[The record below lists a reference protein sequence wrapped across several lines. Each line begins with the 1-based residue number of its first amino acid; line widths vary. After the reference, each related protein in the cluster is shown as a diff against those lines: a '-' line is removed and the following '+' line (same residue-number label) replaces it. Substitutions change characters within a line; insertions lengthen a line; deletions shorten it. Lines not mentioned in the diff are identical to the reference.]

1 MSIDM
6 GLAFFLVIPTKKW
19 LLDRN
24 LIKQG
29 FLKGFS
35 GNTQGTGCGQSID
48 HGRLQTLTVP
58 ILRVKQAF

>member
-1 MSIDM
+1 MCPNPNPKPQ
-6 GLAFFLVIPTKKW
+6 AFSLIIPTKKW

-35 GNTQGTGCGQSID
+35 GNTQGTGWGQAI
-48 HGRLQTLTVP
+48 G
-58 ILRVKQAF
+58 